1 MIEVK
6 KNRNKLYFMQFLRS
20 EKMINSK
27 QIHGKGD

>member
-6 KNRNKLYFMQFLRS
+6 KTEKNYILCNFFDLK
-20 EKMINSK
+20 KMIISK